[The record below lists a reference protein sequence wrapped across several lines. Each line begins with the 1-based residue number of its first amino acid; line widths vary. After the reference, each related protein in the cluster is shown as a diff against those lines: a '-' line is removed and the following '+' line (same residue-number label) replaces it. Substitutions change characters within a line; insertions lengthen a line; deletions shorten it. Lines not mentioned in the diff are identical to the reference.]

1 MTELDEDAAVT
12 AVARAVGRLFTLVT
26 EAQARDLARAVL
38 RDLAR
43 EGLALARRTP
53 PAG

>member
-1 MTELDEDAAVT
+1 MTELDEEAAVE
-12 AVARAVGRLFTLVT
+12 AVARAVGRLFAVVT
-26 EAQARDLARAVL
+26 ESQARDLARAVL

>member
-1 MTELDEDAAVT
+1 MTELDEDAAVE
-12 AVARAVGRLFTLVT
+12 AVARAVGRLFTVVT
-26 EAQARDLARAVL
+26 ESQARDLARAVL

-43 EGLALARRTP
+43 EGLALARRTS

>member
-1 MTELDEDAAVT
+1 MTELDEDAAVE
-12 AVARAVGRLFTLVT
+12 AVARAVRRLFAVVT

-43 EGLALARRTP
+43 EGLALAQRTP
-53 PAG
+53 PAV